1 MGKNKTH
8 AHRNPAAYANDLIDL
23 SIVLTRLR
31 ERAGV
36 SQDELAVMA
45 RVEKY
50 TISNME
56 NASGS
61 PTLMTISKIF
71 DALGYTI
78 TDAYAQ
84 IEAYNVRFD

>member
-1 MGKNKTH
+1 MKKSRTH
-8 AHRNPAAYANDLIDL
+8 EHRNPKAYGNDLIDL

-31 ERAGV
+31 EVSGM
-36 SQDELAVMA
+36 SQDELAVKA

-50 TISNME
+50 TISNIE

-61 PTLMTISKIF
+61 PTLKTVSKIF

-78 TDAYAQ
+78 ADAYTQ
-84 IEAYNVRFD
+84 IEAYRVSYD